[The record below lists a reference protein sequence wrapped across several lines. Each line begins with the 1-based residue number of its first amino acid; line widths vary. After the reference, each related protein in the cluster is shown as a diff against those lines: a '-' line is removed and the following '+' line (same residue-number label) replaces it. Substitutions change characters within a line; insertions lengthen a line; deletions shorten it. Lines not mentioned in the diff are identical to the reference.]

1 MILAA
6 PLVIPFAEAIG
17 LSVAVL
23 GMAKIGDEVNKYI
36 EKYPE
41 ESMKIL
47 STIVPGIGIGEIFM
61 NKEDSGDDEEV
72 EVEEDTRS
80 KKEIVLGELGKD
92 KGNYSDEDAEGKY
105 ASKRG
110 RIIRA
115 LEDAGKVNPDK
126 EYKPEKKYKG
136 YERFLKKADGGSIGI
151 EVLFEPKRKDFNIGG
166 NVQRVTTPQP
176 YDARASAADFARAID
191 KVGAGTDLQKAVAIG
206 EYGQNVQRQNPF
218 KNLGFFDTQ
227 RHFDNNQLLK
237 NAVTRGE
244 LSPADYNR
252 LGGFDVAQTM
262 GAGNPVLGGIGNL
275 IGSTA
280 YNAYQSI
287 KDGQPILEGIKDIA
301 RNVQGGTGLI
311 SDDLKAQ
318 YESIINP
325 TVDQDRISEIVEQQ
339 KAAGVPDEGLITNF
353 NRPTMADVAGPI
365 QDSKREN
372 LYLKDIGIDGIN
384 DESPLNILQKYLDLN
399 KNIKDNT
406 VLQDYAE
413 GARSGYLSDYIDP
426 YAEGFNLE
434 KDYFNNPNNLRRL
447 AIDYD
452 PRSGKLAY
460 YDKNEGPYGAYKYYS
475 GDLVDQDFVSSYGLK
490 RFDPKDLS
498 NFATPQAYGPA
509 LADGGR
515 VGFKGGG
522 HQDFPPFKGPK
533 GKKRGFENVMDG
545 PDAGAAARAYL
556 AQQQKQSQPTKA
568 IAPSPKPNLD
578 NMNYIRQSMNAYG
591 FSEPE
596 ILKAITQAGYENGGR
611 VGLFM
616 GGDPLTGQALAIYNS
631 MNAYGFSD
639 QEIANALE
647 GQGYYTPGSST
658 PETTAPNIIGSQ
670 LNQRTDSLPT
680 TPTSAT
686 VSSFSET
693 IEDRQN
699 KLKNPGKIA
708 SFVDKFVPQQ
718 RSIADMLA
726 SNQVDKRLTGGIPL
740 GVGSLIT
747 KALPDKYYD
756 MSLADQITT
765 QAYMG
770 FTDPNTNMANKDPF
784 GLNVR
789 SMFGNYAE
797 KAAEIVDTLE
807 AKLSKNGKLSKY
819 DQTRLDHYRSVTK
832 TKQDALADIG
842 LINLAKEQER
852 KRQEKIAAD
861 IAAGKSLSQVGRENY
876 TGPGMAFE
884 AGNTDAG
891 GGFTGG
897 KTVDSPSTPGG
908 KYGSPRKDGGLMYA
922 EGGLVTMFKEK
933 R

>member
-6 PLVIPFAEAIG
+6 PLVIPFAKAVPALAGIIG
-17 LSVAVL
+17 GIGMTALSN
-23 GMAKIGDEVNKYI
+23 KVNEYI
-36 EKYPE
+36 QDNPE

-47 STIVPGIGIGEIFM
+47 STIIPGVGIGEIFM
-61 NKEDSGDDEEV
+61 SKEDSGDDEEV

-80 KKEIVLGELGKD
+80 KKEIVLGELGKE

-126 EYKPEKKYKG
+126 EYNPEKKYQG
-136 YERFLKKADGGSIGI
+136 YKRFLKKADGGSIGI

-191 KVGAGTDLQKAVAIG
+191 RVGAGTDMQKAMAIQD
-206 EYGQNVQRQNPF
+206 YGQNVQRQNLESNINALKAAASVPYNF
-218 KNLGFFDTQ
+218 AKGIIGNFNNPQDLTQ
-227 RHFDNNQLLK
+227 VSLTQAQKARLNEIAKSKGTPTGNI
-237 NAVTRGE
+237 
-244 LSPADYNR
+244 SYADYGSPTETFSGIFPKTMSPLDASLALTMGGTNFR
-252 LGGFDVAQTM
+252 TNPEGGIEFLGGKYDFNK
-262 GAGNPVLGGIGNL
+262 GSNPVYNFIDKGGIAGAADRSGVYDKVYGL
-275 IGSTA
+275 GEKTF
-280 YNAYQSI
+280 
-287 KDGQPILEGIKDIA
+287 DL
-301 RNVQGGTGLI
+301 VQGAK
-311 SDDLKAQ
+311 DLFKPSSAQ
-318 YESIINP
+318 AAITDPVI
-325 TVDQDRISEIVEQQ
+325 DQSRISEIVEQQ
-339 KAAGVPDEGLITNF
+339 KAAGVPDEGLVTNF
-353 NRPTMADVAGPI
+353 NRPTMADVAGP
-365 QDSKREN
+365 SEVERFKKA
-372 LYLKDIGIDGIN
+372 Y
-384 DESPLNILQKYLDLN
+384 DEAMYGMPSEEVNWYGTGRPNYEKLLAQY
-399 KNIKDNT
+399 KNW
-406 VLQDYAE
+406 
-413 GARSGYLSDYIDP
+413 SGSDP
-426 YAEGFNLE
+426 YFSVPETASKFESLFG
-434 KDYFNNPNNLRRL
+434 KS
-447 AIDYD
+447 
-452 PRSGKLAY
+452 SG
-460 YDKNEGPYGAYKYYS
+460 
-475 GDLVDQDFVSSYGLK
+475 YGLK
-490 RFDPKDLS
+490 D
-498 NFATPQAYGPA
+498 
-509 LADGGR
+509 
-515 VGFKGGG
+515 
-522 HQDFPPFKGPK
+522 
-533 GKKRGFENVMDG
+533 
-545 PDAGAAARAYL
+545 
-556 AQQQKQSQPTKA
+556 
-568 IAPSPKPNLD
+568 
-578 NMNYIRQSMNAYG
+578 
-591 FSEPE
+591 
-596 ILKAITQAGYENGGR
+596 GGR

-686 VSSFSET
+686 ISSFSET

-726 SNQVDKRLTGGIPL
+726 SGQVDKRLTGGIPL

-884 AGNTDAG
+884 AGNTDQG
-891 GGFTGG
+891 GGVTKGQVQ
-897 KTVDSPSTPGG
+897 KSSSVPGG
-908 KYGSPRKDGGLMYA
+908 LYGSPRKDGGLMYA